1 METKESLL
9 KKINKAQ
16 TELAKLR
23 VEKAAGKI
31 KNVHLVGQKRQAL
44 ARLKTALRQ
53 KELNEKS

>member
-9 KKINKAQ
+9 KMINKAQ
-16 TELAKLR
+16 AELAKLR

-31 KNVHLVGQKRQAL
+31 KNVHLIGQKKQGL

-53 KELNEKS
+53 KELNEKP

>member
-9 KKINKAQ
+9 EMINKAQ
-16 TELAKLR
+16 AELAKLR

-31 KNVHLVGQKRQAL
+31 KNVHLLGQKKQAL

-53 KELNEKS
+53 KELNEKP

>member
-9 KKINKAQ
+9 KMINKTKA
-16 TELAKLR
+16 ELAKLR

-31 KNVHLVGQKRQAL
+31 KNVHLIGKKRQAL

-53 KELNEKS
+53 KELNEKP